1 MLRSVG
7 GGRGMPRI
15 LAIGIYRVFI
25 TAIAVRHETGNIAGY
40 VGRMRVTT
48 RSDVGRA
55 VDVAYL
61 DSIRH
66 ANGQSFDSELSAC
79 DYVEQ
84 LAVAR
89 YGASSPAPA
98 ACIRQPE
105 V

>member
-1 MLRSVG
+1 
-7 GGRGMPRI
+7 MPRI

-25 TAIAVRHETGNIAGY
+25 TAIAVRHETGEIAGY

-48 RSDVGRA
+48 RSDVGSA

-61 DSIRH
+61 DSIRR

-79 DYVEQ
+79 DYVEE

-89 YGASSPAPA
+89 YGACSPAPSA
-98 ACIRQPE
+98 SVRQSE

>member
-1 MLRSVG
+1 
-7 GGRGMPRI
+7 MPRI

-25 TAIAVRHETGNIAGY
+25 TAIAVRHETGEVAGY

-48 RSDVGRA
+48 RSEGGSA
-55 VDVAYL
+55 IDVAYL

-66 ANGQSFDSELSAC
+66 ANGASFDSELSAC

-84 LAVAR
+84 LALAR
-89 YGASSPAPA
+89 YDACSPAPSVCA
-98 ACIRQPE
+98 RQPE

>member
-1 MLRSVG
+1 
-7 GGRGMPRI
+7 MPRI

-25 TAIAVRHETGNIAGY
+25 TAIAVRHETGEIAGY